1 MLIDDPV
8 DTDGI
13 VSVVSTVIMPSL
25 LEANDEQGIMVHIDD
40 CLCEGCILERG
51 EILFGST
58 VLIEIT
64 NDKHTMLA
72 RLLPNEALAL
82 ARELF
87 KHTSDLE
94 ALRERG
100 VFGDGK

>member
-13 VSVVSTVIMPSL
+13 VSVVNTVIMPSL
-25 LEANDEQGIMVHIDD
+25 TKPNDEPGIMVHIDD
-40 CLCEGCILERG
+40 CLCEDCTLERG
-51 EILFGST
+51 EILFAST

-72 RLLPNEALAL
+72 RLLPNGALAM

-94 ALRERG
+94 ELRERG
-100 VFGDGK
+100 VFGDEQ